1 MLHQLW
7 RSSALSG
14 NLVSVWGVWVFHSK
28 SSPAF
33 NAKPRRSLRCLITN
47 RSSSFRPSA
56 STGRAKARRLAKSL
70 CGMPVLLKILGVCL
84 FLAAPIAYLLDYVEW
99 ASPLWGVIMLAFSL
113 AAIPSDY
120 TLNAWKV
127 VGWVVIAF
135 SVYIV
140 GNGEFG
146 TMTLL
151 AFVMFVFGGAIA
163 GLPFR
168 ADQMITE

>member
-1 MLHQLW
+1 
-7 RSSALSG
+7 
-14 NLVSVWGVWVFHSK
+14 
-28 SSPAF
+28 
-33 NAKPRRSLRCLITN
+33 
-47 RSSSFRPSA
+47 
-56 STGRAKARRLAKSL
+56 
-70 CGMPVLLKILGVCL
+70 MPVLLKILGVCL